1 MSLEE
6 QPMITEHMR
15 EACRGAY
22 DVFDIATLIKDGAD
36 VNKQD
41 KYGETHLRRAA
52 WLNNIEGMEL
62 LINNGADV
70 NQPDDSGKTPLHLAT
85 WNMNITT
92 MTLLI
97 NNGAD
102 VNKQDNDGKTPLHE
116 ATWNMTLL
124 INSGADVNKQ
134 DNYSKTPLHEA
145 TRKKNIDCIALL
157 EKEAANPRRQCKECK
172 KWLPGSEIRNNQCHP
187 CFWSHARLLFISK
200 REGGTFSDFPNEIL
214 KEVIK
219 YI

>member
-1 MSLEE
+1 MPKRKLTSLL
-6 QPMITEHMR
+6 
-15 EACRGAY
+15 Y
-22 DVFDIATLIKDGAD
+22 DVIDIDATTLINDSAD

-41 KYGETHLRRAA
+41 KYGKTHLRRAA
-52 WLNNIEGMEL
+52 LLNDIEGMEL

-70 NQPDDSGKTPLHLAT
+70 NQPYDCGKTPLHEAT
-85 WNMNITT
+85 WTANITA

-102 VNKQDNDGKTPLHE
+102 VNKQDNYSRTPRYE
-116 ATWNMTLL
+116 ATYKN
-124 INSGADVNKQ
+124 
-134 DNYSKTPLHEA
+134 
-145 TRKKNIDCIALL
+145 NIDCIALL

-172 KWLPGSEIRNNQCHP
+172 KWLPGSMIRNNQCHP